1 VNFSRPELRQ
11 DHFVQAKSLY
21 RETIREWQNI
31 GNRAA
36 ISHQLESFAFIAKAR
51 EEDWRAAKLL
61 GAAETLRESASLPML
76 FTERVEY
83 DHEVN
88 DLRANMDEM
97 TFAKAWAEGHA
108 MTMEQAIEFALES

>member
-1 VNFSRPELRQ
+1 
-11 DHFVQAKSLY
+11 
-21 RETIREWQNI
+21 
-31 GNRAA
+31 
-36 ISHQLESFAFIAKAR
+36 
-51 EEDWRAAKLL
+51 
-61 GAAETLRESASLPML
+61 LPML